1 MTRYLIEVPHDNSKQ
16 ACNQAVQAFLTTGSH
31 FVTHADWGC
40 DDDEHKAWFVAE
52 LESKEQALS
61 LLPPLFR
68 PNAKITA
75 LRKFTMDSA
84 EETVDQHGDQA

>member
-1 MTRYLIEVPHDNSKQ
+1 MTRYLIEVAHENSKQ
-16 ACNQAVQAFLTTGSH
+16 ACNQAVQAFLATGSH

-40 DDDEHKAWFVAE
+40 DDDEHKAWFVAD

-68 PNAKITA
+68 PNAKITT
-75 LRKFTMDSA
+75 LRKFTLDSA
-84 EETVDQHGDQA
+84 EETVDQHGEQA